1 MRLRDKVVVITGAA
15 SGMGRSMAIRFAAE
29 GAGLVVG
36 DRHVQRLGEVV
47 AQIRGGGTAITSA
60 TGDIGDQA
68 VAEALVDLA
77 ISTHGRIDVL
87 VNNAGIMDHFQGVGE
102 LSNDVWRRVLATNL
116 DGPMFMTRRALG
128 YMLKQ
133 GGGSI
138 VNIASLSSFS
148 GASAGAAYTASKHA
162 LLGLTRNTAW
172 RYAKE
177 GIRCNA
183 ICPGA
188 VKTNIENRCLR
199 MNSTQRG
206 WRAPSSSSVSV
217 VLISIPP
224 KSPRWRCFSHRMKR
238 ATSMARWFP
247 PTPGC
252 VQRERMKVGYLSM
265 TSYDGP
271 APGIEIWPA
280 PSRYCDPKIASDS
293 MQRSLTM
300 CARAD
305 TLGFDWVSV
314 SEHHYAPYIMTPNPI
329 VMAAA
334 ISQVVKRA
342 TIALL
347 GPLIPLSNPI
357 RVAEEVAMLDSLSG
371 GRVVVLFPARN
382 PERTKD
388 LRHARRY
395 ARHDAG
401 GHRPDRQGMDAYRAI
416 RLERRALSVRH
427 RVGMAKAEARSA
439 PADLWIGK

>member
-1 MRLRDKVVVITGAA
+1 
-15 SGMGRSMAIRFAAE
+15 MGRSMAIRFAAE

-188 VKTNIENRCLR
+188 VKTNIEES
-199 MNSTQRG
+199 M
-206 WRAPSSSSVSV
+206 
-217 VLISIPP
+217 P
-224 KSPRWRCFSHRMKR
+224 KDELDPKG
-238 ATSMARWFP
+238 MARAVEFFSL
-247 PTPGC
+247 GSA
-252 VQRERMKVGYLSM
+252 YL
-265 TSYDGP
+265 D
-271 APGIEIWPA
+271 
-280 PSRYCDPKIASDS
+280 PSEVASLALFLASDE
-293 MQRSLTM
+293 
-300 CARAD
+300 ARYINGAV
-305 TLGFDWVSV
+305 VS
-314 SEHHYAPYIMTPNPI
+314 A
-329 VMAAA
+329 
-334 ISQVVKRA
+334 
-342 TIALL
+342 
-347 GPLIPLSNPI
+347 
-357 RVAEEVAMLDSLSG
+357 
-371 GRVVVLFPARN
+371 
-382 PERTKD
+382 
-388 LRHARRY
+388 
-395 ARHDAG
+395 DAG
-401 GHRPDRQGMDAYRAI
+401 LCAT
-416 RLERRALSVRH
+416 
-427 RVGMAKAEARSA
+427 
-439 PADLWIGK
+439 

>member
-1 MRLRDKVVVITGAA
+1 MRLRDKVAVITGAA

-29 GAGLVVG
+29 GAALVVG

-47 AQIRGGGTAITSA
+47 AQIRGGGAAITSA

-77 ISTHGRIDVL
+77 ISSHGRIDVL

-188 VKTNIENRCLR
+188 VKTNIEESMPTDELDPKG
-199 MNSTQRG
+199 MA
-206 WRAPSSSSVSV
+206 RAVEFFSLGSAYLDPSEVASLALFLASDEARYINGSV
-217 VLISIPP
+217 VS
-224 KSPRWRCFSHRMKR
+224 
-238 ATSMARWFP
+238 A
-247 PTPGC
+247 
-252 VQRERMKVGYLSM
+252 
-265 TSYDGP
+265 
-271 APGIEIWPA
+271 
-280 PSRYCDPKIASDS
+280 
-293 MQRSLTM
+293 
-300 CARAD
+300 
-305 TLGFDWVSV
+305 
-314 SEHHYAPYIMTPNPI
+314 
-329 VMAAA
+329 
-334 ISQVVKRA
+334 
-342 TIALL
+342 
-347 GPLIPLSNPI
+347 
-357 RVAEEVAMLDSLSG
+357 
-371 GRVVVLFPARN
+371 
-382 PERTKD
+382 
-388 LRHARRY
+388 
-395 ARHDAG
+395 DAG
-401 GHRPDRQGMDAYRAI
+401 LCAT
-416 RLERRALSVRH
+416 
-427 RVGMAKAEARSA
+427 
-439 PADLWIGK
+439 